1 MIHDWT
7 YIFNNHQTAPDAN
20 LALEEYALRNLADRN
35 YMMLYCNEASV
46 VLGRNQ
52 NPLEEINLGFAYRNN
67 IPVLRRISGGG
78 TVFHHPGNLNFS
90 FITDYKTDRLHNF
103 RFFNEPVVQLLRQL
117 GVPAEMNDRNDI
129 LADGRKISGSAQFSS
144 RGRMI
149 SHGTLLFDAPLDQLD
164 ELLTVQNKDVHSR
177 SHKSVR
183 SRVAN
188 ISGFL
193 DQQMDISEFR
203 TYLTEGLTGRSGLQ
217 DAWTPG
223 EADNREVES
232 LRRNRYTSWEWNYG
246 RSPRFYIDRS
256 EEISGYTV
264 SMQLCAEKGSISETE
279 FAVHDL
285 KKNLNGETGQPE
297 ISRNQ
302 LQRTLAGISSLLVNK
317 RYEPVT
323 IMNTVQ
329 SCVSETLASTAQNPE
344 KGRCASASQIARQIS
359 GLIYRLETDFT
370 ETPRQT

>member
-1 MIHDWT
+1 MIQNWT

-20 LALEEYALRNLADRN
+20 LALEEYALRNLTDGN
-35 YMMLYCNEASV
+35 YLILYCNEASV
-46 VLGRNQ
+46 ILGRNQ
-52 NPLEEINLGFAYRNN
+52 NPLEEINLGFAYRKN

-90 FITDYKTDRLHNF
+90 FITDYKADRLHNF
-103 RFFNEPVVQLLRQL
+103 RFFNEPVVRLLRQL

-164 ELLTVQNKDVHSR
+164 ELLTAQNKDVHSR

-193 DQQMDISEFR
+193 EQQMDISEFR

-232 LRRNRYTSWEWNYG
+232 LRQNRYTSWEWNYG
-246 RSPRFYIDRS
+246 RTPRFHIDRA
-256 EEISGYTV
+256 EEIGGYPV
-264 SMQLCAEKGSISETE
+264 SMQLRAEKGSVAEVEFTVHNHEKKRNGKTE
-279 FAVHDL
+279 
-285 KKNLNGETGQPE
+285 QPE
-297 ISRNQ
+297 INRNQ
-302 LQRTLAGISSLLVNK
+302 LQRILNGISSLLMNK
-317 RYEPVT
+317 RYEPEVV
-323 IMNTVQ
+323 MNAVQ
-329 SCVSETLASTAQNPE
+329 SLVNDTRASTTQNTGE
-344 KGRCASASQIARQIS
+344 GLSESAPQIARQIS
-359 GLIYRLETDFT
+359 GLIYRLETEFT
-370 ETPRQT
+370 ET